1 MTMPI
6 VIRGVHPINAPE
18 PCHLIELQVAD
29 SKSIDWSAIT
39 QELADQPQENWQV
52 PWDERPIDDDETR
65 WAFFFHYLDLKKPL
79 LTQDGPVTL
88 PKPTPIPKHLNEI
101 EYDPPG

>member
-6 VIRGVHPINAPE
+6 VIRGIHPIDAPE
-18 PCHLIELQVAD
+18 PCYLIELQVSD
-29 SKSIDWSAIT
+29 IGPIDWLAIT
-39 QELADQPQENWQV
+39 QEQAQPRSNWQV

-79 LTQDGPVTL
+79 LTQCGPVTL
-88 PKPTPIPKHLNEI
+88 PNPTPIPEHLTDI
-101 EYDPPG
+101 EYEPPG